1 MLTYE
6 LTSDEALAHGA
17 WESGVRLA
25 AGYPGSPSTRFLEHL
40 VEISD
45 SQNVFAEWSANE
57 KVAFEIALGASMAG
71 KRAVVSFKSVGLN
84 VAMDPLMVA
93 NLGGVVGGLVVVLGD
108 DPGGYGS
115 QNEQDGRI
123 LLQGAGVPL
132 LEFSSPQEAY
142 DMGKYAFSLSE
153 KFELPV
159 FIRETRSSSL
169 EKGTVHVEG
178 ERIPSTSLRNFTSL
192 APWKRFPLRPPE
204 KHGNLFAKSPEITAL
219 FNRSPFNQMVVN
231 SPRGII
237 ASGYMAAKA
246 WRLFNGKER
255 NGISFLKLGTVLPLP
270 EEKLLEF
277 LSRLESVLILEEVQP
292 VIERQVRSL
301 LQRHRLDIQVFGK
314 ETGHLPRTGE
324 LFTSHILKGI
334 RGSLGMELSSSSSG
348 VQEGFPEGAIYRSLP
363 IQCPYYQAFHVF
375 SQALPRDHE
384 KRPIFVGDDGCLIR
398 LMNPPFSL
406 LDCKFCMGSAIGVA
420 TGLARSG
427 VNRKIVAVVGDSAF
441 FHTGVPAY
449 LNAVASGA
457 GIMILVLD
465 NRSTA
470 MTGCQANPGTDFDIR
485 GKLQQRI
492 DLASVLQSAGIRVFR
507 SVDAFGEKS
516 VLIQAFLECLE
527 SEALSVLLV
536 TGPCPKT
543 TGQFC

>member
-6 LTSDEALAHGA
+6 LTSEEALAQGA

-40 VEISD
+40 AEISD
-45 SQNVFAEWSANE
+45 AQSVSAEWSANE
-57 KVAFEIALGASMAG
+57 KVAFEVALGASMAG
-71 KRAVVSFKSVGLN
+71 ERAVASFKGVGLN

-93 NLGGVVGGLVVVLGD
+93 NLGGVVGGFLVILGD
-108 DPGGYGS
+108 DPGAYGS

-123 LLQGAGVPL
+123 LLQGAGVPV

-178 ERIPSTSLRNFTSL
+178 ERNASTSLPNFTGL
-192 APWKRFPLRPPE
+192 ERWKRFPLRPSE
-204 KHGNLFAKSPEITAL
+204 KHKKLFAKIPEIKAL
-219 FNRSPFNQMVVN
+219 FNRSPFNHMEVN

-237 ASGYMAAKA
+237 ASGYPAAKA
-246 WRLFNGKER
+246 SRLLYGKER
-255 NGISFLKLGTVLPLP
+255 DAVSLLKLGTVLPTP

-277 LSRLESVLILEEVQP
+277 LSGVKSVLILEEVQP
-292 VIERQVRSL
+292 VIERLVRSL
-301 LQRHRLDIQVFGK
+301 IQRHRLDIQVFGK
-314 ETGHLPRTGE
+314 ETGHLPPTGE
-324 LFTSHILKGI
+324 LFVSHVLAALKN
-334 RGSLGMELSSSSSG
+334 SLGLEFSSSAG

-363 IQCPYYQAFHVF
+363 MECPYYQAFNVF
-375 SQALPRDHE
+375 SQALPGDPG

-420 TGLARSG
+420 TGLVRAG
-427 VNRKIVAVVGDSAF
+427 VKRKVVAVVGDSAF

-470 MTGCQANPGTDFDIR
+470 MTGWQANPGTDFDIR
-485 GKLQQRI
+485 GMLKKKI
-492 DLASVLQSAGIRVFR
+492 DLASVLQSGGIKVFR
-507 SVDAFGEKS
+507 SVNAFGEKS
-516 VLIQAFLECLE
+516 ILMQAFQECLA
-527 SEALSVLLV
+527 SEDLSVLLV

-543 TGQFC
+543 TGSFC